1 VKETPLKETP
11 MNEHPNLGQDLEYVR
26 DLVEQSHARRIP
38 ALIHYFWA
46 VVVLIGFPLLDL
58 QPNAAGLYWIIAGP
72 LGLILTLLLGRRHSR
87 ATGQDSRT
95 HWRQYGLHW
104 LGVMAAVFLSL
115 ILVLN
120 GTLEMM
126 QGVPLILLILALG
139 YFMAGLYQV
148 RALLWI
154 GLLLALCYL
163 VVIFIHGWVWT
174 VVGVAFS
181 ASLVATALI
190 GVRRE

>member
-1 VKETPLKETP
+1 LKETPLKETP

-46 VVVLIGFPLLDL
+46 VVVLVGFPLLDV
-58 QPNAAGLYWIIAGP
+58 QPQAAGLYWIIAGP

-87 ATGQDSRT
+87 AAGQVSRA

-104 LGVMAAVFLSL
+104 LGVMAAIFLSL
-115 ILVLN
+115 LLVLG
-120 GTLEMM
+120 GTLETME
-126 QGVPLILLILALG
+126 GVPLILLILALG

-148 RALLWI
+148 RGLLWV

-163 VVIFIHGWVWT
+163 VVVLVPGPVWT
-174 VVGVAFS
+174 VVGLAFS

-190 GVRRE
+190 GVRRG

>member
-1 VKETPLKETP
+1 
-11 MNEHPNLGQDLEYVR
+11 MNEHPNLGEDLEYVR
-26 DLVEQSHARRIP
+26 DLVERSRVRRIP

-46 VVVLIGFPLLDL
+46 LVVLVGFPLLDL
-58 QPNAAGLYWIIAGP
+58 RPQVAGLYWVIAGP
-72 LGLILTLLLGRRHSR
+72 LGLILTLLLGRSHSR
-87 ATGQDSRT
+87 AAGQVSRA

-104 LGVMAAVFLSL
+104 LGVMAAIFLSL
-115 ILVLN
+115 LLVLS

-126 QGVPLILLILALG
+126 EAMPLIVLILALG

-154 GLLLALCYL
+154 GLLLAFCYL
-163 VVIFIHGWVWT
+163 AVIFIHGWVWT

-181 ASLVATALI
+181 GSLVATALI
-190 GVRRE
+190 GVRRD